1 MDAKNQLVDQLK
13 NEVQHLKDKL
23 EEARSELERFK
34 INSGMANLSPD
45 DQIRKYDKLLVE
57 RTVIKA

>member
-1 MDAKNQLVDQLK
+1 MDAKSQLVDQLK

-34 INSGMANLSPD
+34 INSGMASLSPD
-45 DQIRKYDKLLVE
+45 DQIRKYDKLLVQ
-57 RTVIKA
+57 RTVTKA